1 MKSRRVEARFASA
14 FILSL
19 YSARLL
25 PFSLPLVLN
34 TLNFKAAAGQRL
46 ERSQTVER
54 FELLEPE
61 YFLHPDYLKYA
72 RTAQHLQNNRLAFN
86 NKGKGSVTVTSLL

>member
-34 TLNFKAAAGQRL
+34 TLNFKAAAGERL

-54 FELLEPE
+54 FELLERE

-86 NKGKGSVTVTSLL
+86 IKGKGSVTGQ